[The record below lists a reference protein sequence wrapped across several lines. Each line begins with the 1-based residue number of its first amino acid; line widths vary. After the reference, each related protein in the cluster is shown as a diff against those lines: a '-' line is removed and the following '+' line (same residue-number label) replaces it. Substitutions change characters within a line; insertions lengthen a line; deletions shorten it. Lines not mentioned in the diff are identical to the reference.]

1 MSDAQNPS
9 VSDDGQSAGSAQ
21 AGQAPET
28 KDQVS
33 YETHR
38 RLLSEKKELAAR
50 LASIETERRAA
61 AEKEAREKEDFKKM
75 VELRDQELNQLR
87 EEYSGLKNQ
96 VYHAVKRSTFEEAIG
111 IKIPKQYERLI
122 DYDAIVFDPSTNS
135 VDELSLSK
143 YVDQFKKDFRE
154 IMMPQAVPGVSQQAP
169 KGAQPQ
175 RSKDDVLSDFAK
187 ILKGN

>member
-1 MSDAQNPS
+1 MTDTQS
-9 VSDDGQSAGSAQ
+9 SAGGDEQQASSAPAVQ
-21 AGQAPET
+21 GEV

-38 RLLSEKKELAAR
+38 RLLAEKKQLAER
-50 LASIETERRAA
+50 LASIEAERRATV
-61 AEKEAREKEDFKKM
+61 EKEAREKEDFKKM
-75 VELRDQELNQLR
+75 VELRDQELSQIR

-175 RSKDDVLSDFAK
+175 RSKEDVLSDFAK